1 MNTRRIPPPINPDL
15 VVLAASLPEYPDEFV
30 SVRPAQYV
38 ANTQAMFN
46 RVGVILFSA
55 NPDPEDRRFLEVPL
69 TCPTRFFDEIRE
81 KYPHK
86 VPRWRVSPGRGRCV
100 TDS

>member
-1 MNTRRIPPPINPDL
+1 MMRRRPPPPPNPDL
-15 VVLAASLPEYPDEFV
+15 VKLAASLPEYPDEFV

-38 ANTQAMFN
+38 APTQAMLD
-46 RVGVILFSA
+46 RVGVVLFSA
-55 NPDPEDRRFLEVPL
+55 NPDPEDHRFLEVPL
-69 TCPTRFFDEIRE
+69 TIPTHFLDEIRE